1 MRESEQL
8 RTIIDGCIREDLSAQ
23 HQLYKDFYPYAISVC
38 LRYESQEHEAISIL
52 NDAFMKVFGAIKKYD
67 QNKPFNPWFRTIIV
81 NTAIDHIKKYKK
93 FKNENHMDNA
103 KEMSV
108 SESIISKLGHDEIMK
123 AVESLSTMYRTVFNM
138 HVIDGYRHDEISTLL
153 GISVNTSKSNLSRA
167 KSNLRILLHQKLS
180 IKNA

>member
-1 MRESEQL
+1 MREREHL
-8 RTIIDGCIREDLSAQ
+8 LEIIDGCIRGDLSAQ
-23 HQLYKDFYPYAISVC
+23 HQLYKDFYPYAISIC

-52 NDAFMKVFGAIKKYD
+52 NDAFMKVFGAIKSYN
-67 QNKPFNPWFRTIIV
+67 QNKPFNAWFRTIIV
-81 NTAIDHIKKYKK
+81 HTALDHIKKYKK
-93 FKNENHMDNA
+93 FKNEIQMENT
-103 KEMSV
+103 KELSV

-167 KSNLRILLHQKLS
+167 KSNLRILLQEKLTV
-180 IKNA
+180 KNV